1 MEAVSNTGPWGLAGR
16 RVVLTGALGG
26 IGQVIAAAFR
36 EAGAR
41 VLLTDLPDA
50 RAAAGAV
57 AASGFTESS
66 YAACDIASADDVRAL
81 FDRAS
86 EVFGGPPDIVCVHA
100 GVVGSHPVVDYP
112 VEAFDDLMTVN
123 LRGSFL
129 VGSEAARR
137 WLAAD
142 VAGALIF
149 TTSWVQDVPWPEI
162 GPYAASKAAVRSLM
176 RTFARELAPRG
187 IRSNAVAPG
196 IVGVGMA
203 RRQWDSDPAYRSR
216 AQRAIPL
223 GRLQTPESV
232 ADAVLFLAS
241 PRSAYM
247 TGATLLVDGGAS
259 LYPMDE

>member
-1 MEAVSNTGPWGLAGR
+1 MEAASDSGPWGLAGR
-16 RVVLTGALGG
+16 RVILTGALGG
-26 IGQVIAAAFR
+26 IGQVIAAAFQR
-36 EAGAR
+36 TGAR

-50 RAAAGAV
+50 SAAAEAV
-57 AASGFTESS
+57 TASGLAQSA
-66 YAACDIASADDVRAL
+66 YAACDTTSTDDVTAL
-81 FDRAS
+81 FDRAAQ
-86 EVFGGPPDIVCVHA
+86 VFGGPADIVCVHA
-100 GVVGSHPVVDYP
+100 GVVGSHPIVNYP
-112 VEAFDDLMTVN
+112 VEAFDDLMAVN

-129 VGSEAARR
+129 VASEAARR
-137 WLAAD
+137 WLADEAP
-142 VAGALIF
+142 GILIF

-162 GPYAASKAAVRSLM
+162 GPYSASKAAVRSLM
-176 RTFARELAPRG
+176 RTFARELAPQG

-203 RRQWDSDPAYRSR
+203 KRQWDSDPAYRSR

-241 PRSAYM
+241 PMSAYM